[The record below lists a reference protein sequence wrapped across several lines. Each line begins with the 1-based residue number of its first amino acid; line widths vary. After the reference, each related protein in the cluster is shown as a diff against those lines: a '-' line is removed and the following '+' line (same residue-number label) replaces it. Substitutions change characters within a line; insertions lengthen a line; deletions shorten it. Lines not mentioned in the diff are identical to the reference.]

1 VWLEEV
7 PASLPVDYFFTAKE
21 FDPET
26 GFYNF
31 GARYLDPRFSKW
43 MSTDPALGK
52 HLPGTGQAL
61 AYQSPSLA
69 TSWRSYP
76 DLPGMGGVFQ
86 PTNLAL
92 YGYGHHNPA
101 TLLDPNGLEPQSA
114 ESPGFFRSMLT
125 SVANWWT
132 TPETEGNYI
141 REIVPGTC
149 DICVA
154 HPEFAMPADYAT
166 AEFVDRPITRGDI
179 VDAALLPLS
188 LVPGVRAGGTAVTAT
203 ARTLTAAERVAE
215 LAAKGLT
222 QIQRERFIVI
232 AVTETKEG
240 VRVVSTSEPLVRQ
253 SIMNLLKEG
262 EAMAEGG
269 GHAEQQGVRGARSLG
284 LTPTGVAASKP
295 ICARICQPF
304 LAREGVA
311 PLTPLEKAPR

>member
-1 VWLEEV
+1 
-7 PASLPVDYFFTAKE
+7 
-21 FDPET
+21 
-26 GFYNF
+26 
-31 GARYLDPRFSKW
+31 
-43 MSTDPALGK
+43 
-52 HLPGTGQAL
+52 
-61 AYQSPSLA
+61 
-69 TSWRSYP
+69 
-76 DLPGMGGVFQ
+76 
-86 PTNLAL
+86 
-92 YGYGHHNPA
+92 
-101 TLLDPNGLEPQSA
+101 
-114 ESPGFFRSMLT
+114 
-125 SVANWWT
+125 
-132 TPETEGNYI
+132 
-141 REIVPGTC
+141 VPGTC